1 MIAKLQAYD
10 VAVLVSGDADFLPAV
25 RYLKD
30 SLKQVYQFSLAR
42 GVPPRINYLSS
53 WLIGRVDAFR
63 AFDELEFL
71 STYLNRSSGIPPVI
85 LKSIDDRLDY
95 LRGVSAGGDN
105 V

>member
-63 AFDELEFL
+63 AFDELEFQESL
-71 STYLNRSSGIPPVI
+71 LGYPSSDT
-85 LKSIDDRLDY
+85 KSIDDRLDY